1 MRNKSMKRGLD
12 LLLLVWGILYYFYYF
27 YFGPDN
33 DLSWHSI
40 RPMFG
45 VPYTAKEHMHDTSA
59 YYTKQIRIV
68 TMYTRLH

>member
-1 MRNKSMKRGLD
+1 MKKRFGSIAVGGVCCTI
-12 LLLLVWGILYYFYYF
+12 LLFLFWS
-27 YFGPDN
+27 DN

-40 RPMFG
+40 RAMFG
-45 VPYTAKEHMHDTSA
+45 VPYTVKEHMHDTSA